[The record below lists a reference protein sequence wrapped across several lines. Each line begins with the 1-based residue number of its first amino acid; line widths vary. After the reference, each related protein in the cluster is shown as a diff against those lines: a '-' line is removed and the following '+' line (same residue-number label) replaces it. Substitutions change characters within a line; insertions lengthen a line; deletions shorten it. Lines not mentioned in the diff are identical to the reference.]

1 MALVAQEGRPWP
13 PPLGHRITEDAD
25 VEQIADTVVA
35 IWLEIDQT
43 LYPIIGHRG
52 VAALYNRSLKLTAAA
67 YPWLAMGHP
76 GLMAAP
82 DPAALKGAL
91 MQHTAADAAAGGS
104 ALFQTFHELLA
115 SLVGVPLT
123 ERLLSCVWASLSGA
137 SAAQDTSS

>member
-1 MALVAQEGRPWP
+1 MTLVTQEGRPWP
-13 PPLGHRITEDAD
+13 PPLGHRITEDVD
-25 VEQIADTVVA
+25 VEQIADAVVA
-35 IWLEIDQT
+35 VWLEIDQT
-43 LYPIIGHRG
+43 LHPIIGHRG

-76 GLMAAP
+76 GLLAAP

-91 MQHTAADAAAGGS
+91 MQHTATDAAAGGS

-115 SLVGVPLT
+115 SLVGASLT

-137 SAAQDTSS
+137 AAAQDTSS